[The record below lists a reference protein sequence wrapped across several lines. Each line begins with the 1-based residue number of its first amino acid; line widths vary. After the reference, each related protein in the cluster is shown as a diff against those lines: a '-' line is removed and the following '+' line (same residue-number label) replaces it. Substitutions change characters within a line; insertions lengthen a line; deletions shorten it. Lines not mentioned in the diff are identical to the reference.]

1 MTDIRELLASNL
13 KKLRASRDWSQAKL
27 AEKAKTSTQ
36 YIGMIETK
44 IKYPS
49 SSMVHRLANA
59 FNIDP
64 AELFYKNLDPETT
77 MKNAKKAVIVDFGE
91 EICNMIN
98 LLVAEK
104 SKNIEESKKSTE
116 N

>member
-13 KKLRASRDWSQAKL
+13 KLLRASRDWSQAKL

-59 FNIDP
+59 FGIDP
-64 AELFYKNLDPETT
+64 AELFHKEIDPETT
-77 MKNAKKAVIVDFGE
+77 IKNAKKAVIEDFGE
-91 EICNMIN
+91 EICTIIN
-98 LLVAEK
+98 HLVVEK
-104 SKNIEESKKSTE
+104 GKKIEE

>member
-1 MTDIRELLASNL
+1 MTDIRELLAINL
-13 KKLRASRDWSQAKL
+13 KNLRAARGWSQAKL

-49 SSMVHRLANA
+49 SFMVHRLAKA
-59 FNIDP
+59 FGIDP
-64 AELFYKNLDPETT
+64 AELFCKDIDPQTI
-77 MKNAKKAVIVDFGE
+77 MKNAKMAVLEDLGE

-98 LLVAEK
+98 DLVAEK
-104 SKNIEESKKSTE
+104 VKKIEEK
-116 N
+116 